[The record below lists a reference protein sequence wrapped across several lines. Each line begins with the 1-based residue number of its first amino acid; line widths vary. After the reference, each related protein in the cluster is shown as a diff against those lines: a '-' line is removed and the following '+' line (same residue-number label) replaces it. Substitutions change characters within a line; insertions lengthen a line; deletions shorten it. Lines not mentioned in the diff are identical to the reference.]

1 VSSIFWALRAGVFSQ
16 KSTIAFK
23 TRKITMGEHA
33 SAFFFVVAEFAV
45 VRRPSSPPERD
56 RSAQLL
62 FNIKKMNKK
71 NPPAGWGQQHE
82 RPAVV
87 VCERY
92 NITSIA
98 TYPPFGQMQ
107 FAVHLTQ
114 THRHTNTSMC

>member
-1 VSSIFWALRAGVFSQ
+1 MFVVLWCVSLKKNLSSILSSIFWALRAGVFSQ

-62 FNIKKMNKK
+62 INIKKN
-71 NPPAGWGQQHE
+71 E
-82 RPAVV
+82 
-87 VCERY
+87 
-92 NITSIA
+92 
-98 TYPPFGQMQ
+98 
-107 FAVHLTQ
+107 
-114 THRHTNTSMC
+114 

>member
-1 VSSIFWALRAGVFSQ
+1 
-16 KSTIAFK
+16 
-23 TRKITMGEHA
+23 MGEHA

-62 FNIKKMNKK
+62 INIKKKMNKK